1 MTLDVKKMV
10 FGFYKLIGWS
20 ALALT
25 LKMAPSAAADNP
37 VADEPIKQKPLPLLS
52 QAPPSH
58 FGGNL
63 SLYTWIAGVS
73 GHFGIG
79 PYSRNV
85 DASFIDI
92 NSQSRQFPIGFM
104 GRMEG
109 YYDRLGLFVDG
120 NYMNINLKPRYGE
133 ISQGLDSHLGLM
145 DVGVIYRLFGPP
157 PSEIPSLIG
166 QKKSNRL
173 DLYLG
178 SRTLWVD
185 NSLQSPGWIGQI
197 RPGISK
203 SNALTSP
210 ILGGRMTVDFTPEIF
225 VSADGNVGGF
235 GVQNVSFTGGIQ
247 GLIGYRFSAYEMP
260 ASVEL
265 GYKALKYSIEP
276 QGPLATNV
284 LLNGPFLGLTSYW

>member
-1 MTLDVKKMV
+1 MV
-10 FGFYKLIGWS
+10 VRFFKLRIVCVVLF
-20 ALALT
+20 A
-25 LKMAPSAAADNP
+25 LKMAAPEASETQAADP
-37 VADEPIKQKPLPLLS
+37 AMKQQPHALLS
-52 QAPPSH
+52 QSPSSPW
-58 FGGNL
+58 GGNL
-63 SLYTWIAGVS
+63 SLYTWISGVS

-85 DASFIDI
+85 DANFIDI

-133 ISQGLDSHLGLM
+133 MSRGLDSNLGLM

-157 PSEIPSLIG
+157 PYEIISLMG

-173 DLYLG
+173 DIYLG

-185 NSLQSPGWIGQI
+185 NSLQAPGWIGQI

-210 ILGGRMTVDFTPEIF
+210 IVGGRMTVDFTPEIF

-235 GVQNVSFTGGIQ
+235 GVDNVSFTGGIQ
-247 GLIGYRFSAYEMP
+247 GLLGYRFNAYDVP

-265 GYKALKYSIEP
+265 GYKALKFSIEP